1 MSKVYKCDICNYESK
16 RRLNYDRH
24 INKVNLVCNIIRDKG
39 IQHIL
44 EILPTKEQ
52 DFNLSIMKQIKHLYD
67 IKYENERNYD
77 FVKWSSNILFCNLQM
92 MEVFPE
98 YLKHKE
104 YKQQHKTLMERTF
117 EEIKKRKRLIIIRK
131 VNVIRRK
138 VEV

>member
-1 MSKVYKCDICNYESK
+1 MPQKD
-16 RRLNYDRH
+16 
-24 INKVNLVCNIIRDKG
+24 INKRKEYNKQLYLKR
-39 IQHIL
+39 
-44 EILPTKEQ
+44 KEQ
-52 DFNLSIMKQIKHLYD
+52 KQEVQYISIMKQIKHLYD

-104 YKQQHKTLMERTF
+104 YKQQHKTLMEKTF
-117 EEIKKRKRLIIIRK
+117 EEIKKRKRLTIIRK
-131 VNVIRRK
+131 VKIIRRK